1 VAVRPTGPDEL
12 PGLAELFEERFGH
25 PWTEA
30 EWAWKYRNPLGGA
43 AEPGGSEAAR
53 SWVAVKEGAGARVV
67 AHAGALR
74 FPARLGAGGSTGSTR
89 GGIWQLTDWMGSVAA
104 GGLRPPLV
112 TLGRALLADLP
123 GPGDAPW
130 IFGFPS
136 ERHLRLGRR
145 TFGYRPLPEVKPL
158 AGELAEAAEAAVAG
172 GTGARGQG
180 TSDGAIR
187 EVTDHCGDW
196 AEAAW
201 EACGVAGVRRSAAFL
216 NWRYHAR
223 PGRYDR
229 VYRLAPAVSLAP
241 ADEGADGLAVFAFV
255 AALGRGAELWLPG
268 PPERAAERW
277 APALGAVALDLAAAG
292 LTRWQLW
299 PPPPGSGLEPLL
311 RAFGLRPGGDPVIMG
326 CRGRGG
332 TIDGPSPADPNF
344 HYSMG
349 DYDSV

>member
-25 PWTEA
+25 PWTEE

-74 FPARLGAGGSTGSTR
+74 FPARLGAGAEGSTGSRGSTR
-89 GGIWQLTDWMGSVAA
+89 GGIWQLTDWMGSVGA

-172 GTGARGQG
+172 GTK
-180 TSDGAIR
+180 
-187 EVTDHCGDW
+187 EP
-196 AEAAW
+196 
-201 EACGVAGVRRSAAFL
+201 VRIII
-216 NWRYHAR
+216 
-223 PGRYDR
+223 
-229 VYRLAPAVSLAP
+229 
-241 ADEGADGLAVFAFV
+241 
-255 AALGRGAELWLPG
+255 
-268 PPERAAERW
+268 
-277 APALGAVALDLAAAG
+277 DLK
-292 LTRWQLW
+292 R
-299 PPPPGSGLEPLL
+299 
-311 RAFGLRPGGDPVIMG
+311 D
-326 CRGRGG
+326 
-332 TIDGPSPADPNF
+332 ADPDIVLNQLYKF
-344 HYSMG
+344 SPLQ
-349 DYDSV
+349 DSFSIILLALVDGKPRTLSL